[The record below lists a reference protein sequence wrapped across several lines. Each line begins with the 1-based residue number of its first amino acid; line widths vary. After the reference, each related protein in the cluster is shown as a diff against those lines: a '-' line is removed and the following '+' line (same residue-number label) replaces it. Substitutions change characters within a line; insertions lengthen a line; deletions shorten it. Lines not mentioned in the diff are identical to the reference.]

1 MKNSAGAIL
10 LFQRRKPMELSFN
23 TFKEN
28 RPMTLQTL
36 ADHIGIVESHDRPD
50 IITNLSD
57 LKMNDDLNIVVPSEG
72 NYALTPWSRRQI
84 ANLLGIRFDRWFEG
98 ADNTE
103 KAYEL
108 NRRFNRATGQIKLRL
123 TDMTDSNADG
133 TLKAF
138 VSPTYRPISDTM
150 LSNLILHSLHNSESQ
165 IPVIRANFTDK
176 TLSYSIRIGDPID
189 NHGSSAVG
197 TIWGGILIQ
206 NSGVGFSSLSIS
218 LHLMRLVCT
227 NGMTAPVA
235 GATLLRRRHIGRP
248 EADLWNQIS
257 SVLQYVPER
266 LSIAVNNLRQSQER
280 RIANPQHAIEAIV
293 KQAHMPGK
301 LTEHFMA
308 AFNKEPHDTVFGV
321 AQAITDFQTHEQLG
335 LIPEDRK
342 QLEDAAAEYI
352 ANAA

>member
-1 MKNSAGAIL
+1 
-10 LFQRRKPMELSFN
+10 MELTFN
-23 TFKEN
+23 TLKER
-28 RPMTLQTL
+28 RPMSLQTL

-84 ANLLGIRFDRWFEG
+84 ANLLGFKFDKWFEN
-98 ADNTE
+98 ADNAE
-103 KAYEL
+103 KAFEL
-108 NRRFNRATGQIKLRL
+108 NRRFNRATGQIKLRT
-123 TDMTDSNADG
+123 TDMTDANADG

-138 VSPTYRPISDTM
+138 VSPTYSAVSDSM
-150 LSNLILHSLHNSESQ
+150 LSNLILHSVQQNDCQ

-176 TLSYSIRIGDPID
+176 TLSYAIRIGDPYESLS
-189 NHGSSAVG
+189 SSAVG

-206 NSGVGFSSLSIS
+206 NSGVGYASLSIS

-235 GATLLRRRHIGRP
+235 GATLLRRRHSGRP

-257 SVLQYVPER
+257 HVLSAVPEK
-266 LSIAVNNLRQSQER
+266 LGYAVHALRESQNKKV
-280 RIANPQHAIEAIV
+280 ANAQAAIEAII
-293 KQAHMPGK
+293 KQAYMPSK
-301 LTEHFMA
+301 LVEPLMLA
-308 AFNKEPHDTVFGV
+308 YNKEPYETAFAV
-321 AQAITDFQTHEQLG
+321 AQAVTDFETHEQLG
-335 LIPEDRK
+335 LSPEDRK

>member
-1 MKNSAGAIL
+1 
-10 LFQRRKPMELSFN
+10 MELTFN
-23 TFKEN
+23 TLKEN
-28 RPMTLQTL
+28 RPMSLQTL
-36 ADHIGIVESHDRPD
+36 ADHIGAVESHDRPD

-84 ANLLGIRFDRWFEG
+84 ANLLGIRFDRWFEN
-98 ADNTE
+98 ASNDE

-123 TDMTDSNADG
+123 TDLTQANADG

-138 VSPTYRPISDTM
+138 VSPTYSPVSDAM
-150 LSNLILHSLHNSESQ
+150 LSSLILHSLQQSESY
-165 IPVIRANFTDK
+165 IPVIRSDFTDK
-176 TLSYSIRIGDPID
+176 TVSFSIRLGDPID
-189 NHGSSAVG
+189 KHSSSAVG

-206 NSGVGFSSLSIS
+206 NSGVGYASLSIS

-235 GATLLRRRHIGRP
+235 GATLLRRRHSGRP

-257 SVLQYVPER
+257 HVLQHVPER
-266 LSIAVNNLRQSQER
+266 LSIAVNNLRQSQEK
-280 RIANPQHAIEAIV
+280 RIANPQLAIENIIR
-293 KQAHMPGK
+293 QAHMPAK
-301 LTEHFMA
+301 LVEPFMVA
-308 AFNKEPHDTVFGV
+308 YGKEPHDTMFGI

>member
-1 MKNSAGAIL
+1 
-10 LFQRRKPMELSFN
+10 MEFRFN
-23 TFKEN
+23 ALKEN

-36 ADHIGIVESHDRPD
+36 AEHIGIVESHDRPD

-57 LKMNDDLNIVVPSEG
+57 LKMNDDLNIIVPGEG

-84 ANLLGIRFDRWFEG
+84 ANLLGVRFDRWFEN
-98 ADNTE
+98 ASNDE

-123 TDMTDSNADG
+123 TDLTDANADG
-133 TLKAF
+133 AIKAF
-138 VSPTYRPISDTM
+138 VSPTYSAVSDSM
-150 LSNLILHSLHNSESQ
+150 LSNLILHSIQQGDSQ

-176 TLSYSIRIGDPID
+176 TVSYSIRIGEPVD
-189 NHGSSAVG
+189 NKGSSAVG

-206 NSGVGFSSLSIS
+206 NSGVGYASLSIS

-235 GATLLRRRHIGRP
+235 GATLLRRRHSGRP

-257 SVLQYVPER
+257 HILQHVPER
-266 LSIAVNNLRQSQER
+266 LSIAVNNLRQSQEK
-280 RIANPQHAIEAIV
+280 RIANPQHAIESIIR
-293 KQAHMPGK
+293 KAHMPAK
-301 LTEHFMA
+301 LVEPFMLA
-308 AFNKEPHDTVFGV
+308 YNKEPHDTMFGV
-321 AQAITDFQTHEQLG
+321 AQAVTDFQTHEQLD
-335 LIPEDRK
+335 LIPEERK